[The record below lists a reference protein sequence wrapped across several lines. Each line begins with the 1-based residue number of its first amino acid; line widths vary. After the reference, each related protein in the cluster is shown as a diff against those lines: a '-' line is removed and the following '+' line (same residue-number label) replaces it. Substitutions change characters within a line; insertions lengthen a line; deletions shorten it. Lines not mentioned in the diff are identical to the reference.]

1 MRLKTQYRKKMVWL
15 VLLFLLGGHLGH
27 AESVT
32 VAVSANFLIAFYDL
46 KNSFELNGSHEVVLV
61 TGSTG
66 QLYAQIINGAPF
78 DILLSADQKT
88 ATLLVESGFADP
100 DSQFTYARGQLVLW
114 GNNLNVRASAMLKE
128 LKEGH
133 FRYLAIANP
142 RIAPY
147 GLAARQTLTALG
159 IWPQLQERIVLAE
172 NTNQAFA
179 WAQTGNADLGLVA
192 LSQALG
198 YKAHRNFIVIPPVLY
213 DPILQDAILLMRG
226 VSNPAAVSF
235 YNYLRSGNASDIIE
249 QHGYLKD

>member
-1 MRLKTQYRKKMVWL
+1 MRPKIQHRKIVICL
-15 VLLFLLGGHLGH
+15 ALLFLLGNRFNH

-46 KNSFELNGSHEVVLV
+46 KNSFELGGSHEVVLV

-78 DILLSADQKT
+78 DVLLSADQKT

-114 GNNLNVRASAMLKE
+114 GNNLNVKASTILKE

-147 GLAARQTLTALG
+147 GFAARQTLTSLG

-172 NTNQAFA
+172 NTSQAFV

-198 YKAHRNFIVIPPVLY
+198 YKTHRNFIVIPPALY
-213 DPILQDAILLMRG
+213 DPILQDAILLIRG
-226 VSNPAAVSF
+226 TNNPAAISF
-235 YNYLRSGNASDIIE
+235 YNYLRSGDASDIIK
-249 QHGYLKD
+249 QHGYLKN

>member
-1 MRLKTQYRKKMVWL
+1 
-15 VLLFLLGGHLGH
+15 
-27 AESVT
+27 
-32 VAVSANFLIAFYDL
+32 
-46 KNSFELNGSHEVVLV
+46 
-61 TGSTG
+61 
-66 QLYAQIINGAPF
+66 
-78 DILLSADQKT
+78 
-88 ATLLVESGFADP
+88 
-100 DSQFTYARGQLVLW
+100 
-114 GNNLNVRASAMLKE
+114 MLKE

-172 NTNQAFA
+172 NINQAFV
-179 WAQTGNADLGLVA
+179 WAQTGNADFGLVA

-198 YKAHRNFIVIPPVLY
+198 YKTHRNFIVIPPVLY

-226 VSNPAAVSF
+226 VNNPAAISF
-235 YNYLRSGNASDIIE
+235 YNYLRSMDASDIIE

>member
-1 MRLKTQYRKKMVWL
+1 LA
-15 VLLFLLGGHLGH
+15 LLFLLGGRLGY

-32 VAVSANFLIAFYDL
+32 VAVSSNFLVAFYDL
-46 KNSFELNGSHEVVLV
+46 KDSFELSRPHEVVLV

-78 DILLSADQKT
+78 DTFLSADQKT

-100 DSQFTYARGQLVLW
+100 SSQFTYARGQLVLW
-114 GNNLNVRASAMLKE
+114 KNNLDVRASATLKE

-133 FRYLAIANP
+133 FRYLSIANP

-147 GLAARQTLTALG
+147 GLAAQQTLTALG
-159 IWPQLQERIVLAE
+159 SWSQLQERIVLAE
-172 NTNQAFA
+172 NISQAFT

-192 LSQALG
+192 LSQALS
-198 YKAHRNFIVIPPVLY
+198 YKTHGNFIVIPSALY

-226 VSNPAAVSF
+226 ASNPAAIAF
-235 YNYLRSGNASDIIE
+235 YKYLRSEDASDIIE
-249 QHGYLKD
+249 KHGYLKD

>member
-1 MRLKTQYRKKMVWL
+1 MRPKTQHQKTTICL
-15 VLLFLLGGHLGH
+15 ALLFLLGGRLGH
-27 AESVT
+27 TESVT

-78 DILLSADQKT
+78 DIFLSADQRT
-88 ATLLVESGFADP
+88 ATLLTKSGSAEP
-100 DSQFTYARGQLVLW
+100 SSQFTYARGQLVLW
-114 GNNLNVRASAMLKE
+114 GNNLNVRASTSLKE

-147 GLAARQTLTALG
+147 GLAARQALTALG
-159 IWPQLQERIVLAE
+159 IWGQLQERIVLAE
-172 NTNQAFA
+172 NTSQAFV
-179 WAQTGNADLGLVA
+179 WTQTGNADLGLVA

-198 YKAHRNFIVIPPVLY
+198 YKTHRNFVVIPPALY
-213 DPILQDAILLMRG
+213 DPILQDAILLIRG
-226 VSNPAAVSF
+226 AKNPAAISF
-235 YNYLRSGNASDIIE
+235 YNYLHSGNASDIIKK
-249 QHGYLKD
+249 HGYLED